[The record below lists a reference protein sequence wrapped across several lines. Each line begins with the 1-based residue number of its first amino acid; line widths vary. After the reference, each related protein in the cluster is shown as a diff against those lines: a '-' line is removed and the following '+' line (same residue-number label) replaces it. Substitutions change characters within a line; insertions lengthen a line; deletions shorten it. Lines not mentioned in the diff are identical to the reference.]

1 MAKSDGTLHVF
12 LSQDGRP
19 LCFFRPSVFICVD
32 LWLNEASLMGYPTLT
47 YQCEDGIA
55 TIALTVPEK
64 RNAISA
70 QMIADV
76 LAVLSQAEEGPARVI
91 IITGSGKAFCA
102 GMDLDELQHV
112 ARQTQPKNLEDA
124 RRVTKMFYKLHSFPK
139 PVIAAVNGAALAG
152 GCGIAT
158 LADFTVAV
166 PEAKFGYT
174 EVKLGFMPALVSVF
188 LRRRIGDRYV
198 RDLLLTGR
206 IIDAAE
212 ALRMGLITEI
222 VPSESLM
229 DRARQIA
236 ALLLAASPTAI
247 AQTKKLLL
255 DFDRVAIRAELE
267 VAIAANADIR
277 STPDFREGV
286 SAFLEK
292 RSPKW
297 GGS

>member
-1 MAKSDGTLHVF
+1 
-12 LSQDGRP
+12 
-19 LCFFRPSVFICVD
+19 
-32 LWLNEASLMGYPTLT
+32 MGYPTLT

-70 QMIADV
+70 RMITDLLGALQQAD
-76 LAVLSQAEEGPARVI
+76 EGPAHVVI
-91 IITGSGKAFCA
+91 IIGSGKSFCA
-102 GMDLDELQHV
+102 GMDLDELQHL
-112 ARQTQPKNLEDA
+112 ARQTQQKNLEDA
-124 RRVTKMFYKLHSFPK
+124 RRVTKMLYRLHSFPK
-139 PVIAAVNGAALAG
+139 PIIAAVNGAAIAG

-158 LADFTVAV
+158 LADFTLAV

-174 EVKLGFMPALVSVF
+174 EVRLGFIPALVSVF
-188 LRRRIGDRYV
+188 LRRRIGDRQV

-206 IIDAAE
+206 IIDASE

-222 VPSESLM
+222 VPPESLM
-229 DRARQIA
+229 DRAREIA

-255 DFDRVAIRAELE
+255 NFDRAAIRAELE
-267 VAIAANADIR
+267 VAMEANSDIR

-292 RSPKW
+292 RTPKW
-297 GGS
+297 GKQ

>member
-1 MAKSDGTLHVF
+1 L
-12 LSQDGRP
+12 
-19 LCFFRPSVFICVD
+19 
-32 LWLNEASLMGYPTLT
+32 GYPTLT
-47 YQCEDGIA
+47 YQSDEAIA

-70 QMIADV
+70 QMITDMLGA
-76 LAVLSQAEEGPARVI
+76 LQQAEESPARVV

-102 GMDLDELQHV
+102 GMDLDELQNV
-112 ARQTQPKNLEDA
+112 ARQTLPKNLEDA
-124 RRVTKMFYKLHSFPK
+124 RRTTKLLYRLHSFPK
-139 PVIAAVNGAALAG
+139 PVIAAVNGPAIAG

-158 LADFTVAV
+158 LADFTIAV

-188 LRRRIGDRYV
+188 LRRRIGDRQV

-222 VPSESLM
+222 VSNESLM
-229 DRARQIA
+229 DRAREIA
-236 ALLLAASPTAI
+236 ATLLAASPSAV

-255 DFDRVAIRAELE
+255 SFDRVAIRAELE
-267 VAIAANADIR
+267 SAIEASADIR
-277 STPDFREGV
+277 ATPDFREGV
-286 SAFLEK
+286 AAFLEK
-292 RSPKW
+292 RPPKW
-297 GGS
+297 GKS